1 MSRLVGKQSEH
12 SFKEFRPPVC
22 FLRGKC
28 VAVAVDRAGTRV
40 PEFPDI
46 LRRIAKLAVASKNA
60 VDCGDY
66 EGRQAHK

>member
-1 MSRLVGKQSEH
+1 MLVGKSRTLTM
-12 SFKEFRPPVC
+12 SASLIWPYNVGTR
-22 FLRGKC
+22 
-28 VAVAVDRAGTRV
+28 TRV
-40 PEFPDI
+40 PEFADI